1 MYFMLGSVVFEPVDL
16 TDFNETHAADFAEHA
31 VLKGKPR
38 LQAMGEKLTELNFA
52 IRLHHTL
59 GGVERRYQE
68 LLGAKSKQDALPL
81 IIGRGKYKGNF
92 VITDI
97 SSVTLFTDKFGNAL
111 CREMNINLRE
121 FVGDIE
127 DNPLGAALNIG
138 GNSLLGSILPAG
150 AVKALS
156 QVKETVQKGVELFN
170 QGRQIVD
177 SVRDAVAVVRQ
188 LSDDPAAV
196 LAYLPG
202 VLKNLDGAIGN
213 FGELTGMRDLLE
225 GVHKVLP
232 AASDLVRESAGIYE
246 DLMSMKDSLTLGIQ
260 SVGSDW
266 DSWFKPADSALSDIN
281 ERVDNATAPV
291 AEMTAWVVLRKDE
304 DVIDDTTDRT

>member
-1 MYFMLGSVVFEPVDL
+1 MYFMLGSVAFEPVDL

-68 LLGAKSKQDALPL
+68 LLGAKSKQAALPL

-127 DNPLGAALNIG
+127 ENPLGAALNIG

-156 QVKETVQKGVELFN
+156 QVKETVQKGAELFN
-170 QGRQIVD
+170 QGRQIID
-177 SVRDAVAVVRQ
+177 SVRDTVAVVRQ
-188 LSDDPAAV
+188 LSDDPAAA

-202 VLKNLDGAIGN
+202 ILKNLDGAIGN

-232 AASDLVRESAGIYE
+232 AASDLAWESAGIYK
-246 DLMSMKDSLTLGIQ
+246 DLMSMKDSLTRGEQ
-260 SVGSDW
+260 SGGANW
-266 DSWFKPADSALSDIN
+266 NNWFKPADSAMNDIN
-281 ERVDNATAPV
+281 ERIDNAAAPV

-304 DVIDDTTDRT
+304 DVIDGTTDRT

>member
-1 MYFMLGSVVFEPVDL
+1 MYFMLGSVAFEPVDL

-68 LLGAKSKQDALPL
+68 LLGAKSKQAALPL

-281 ERVDNATAPV
+281 ERVDNAAAPV

>member
-1 MYFMLGSVVFEPVDL
+1 MYFMLGSVAFEPVDL

-68 LLGAKSKQDALPL
+68 LLGAKSKQAALPL

-111 CREMNINLRE
+111 CREMNINLQE

-156 QVKETVQKGVELFN
+156 QVKETVQKGAELFN
-170 QGRQIVD
+170 QGRQIID
-177 SVRDAVAVVRQ
+177 SVRDTVAVVRQ
-188 LSDDPAAV
+188 LSYDPAAA

-202 VLKNLDGAIGN
+202 ILKNLDGAIGN

-225 GVHKVLP
+225 GVHKVIP
-232 AASDLVRESAGIYE
+232 AASDLARESAGIYD
-246 DLMSMKDSLTLGIQ
+246 DLMSMKDSLTLGTQ
-260 SVGSDW
+260 SGGTDW

-281 ERVDNATAPV
+281 ERIDNVAAPV

>member
-1 MYFMLGSVVFEPVDL
+1 MYFMLGSVAFEPVDL

-68 LLGAKSKQDALPL
+68 LLGAKSKQAALPL

-156 QVKETVQKGVELFN
+156 QVKETVQKGAGLFN
-170 QGRQIVD
+170 QGRQIID
-177 SVRDAVAVVRQ
+177 SVRDTVAVVRQ
-188 LSDDPAAV
+188 LSDDPAAA

-202 VLKNLDGAIGN
+202 ILKNLDGAIGH

-232 AASDLVRESAGIYE
+232 AASDLAREGAGIYE
-246 DLMSMKDSLTLGIQ
+246 DLMSMKDSLTLGKQ
-260 SVGSDW
+260 SGGADW
-266 DSWFKPADSALSDIN
+266 NNWFKPADSAMDDIN
-281 ERVDNATAPV
+281 ARIDNAAAPV

>member
-1 MYFMLGSVVFEPVDL
+1 MYFMLGSVAFEPVDL

-68 LLGAKSKQDALPL
+68 LLGAKSKQAALLL

-156 QVKETVQKGVELFN
+156 QVKETVQKGAELFN
-170 QGRQIVD
+170 QGRQIID
-177 SVRDAVAVVRQ
+177 SVRDTVAVVRQ
-188 LSDDPAAV
+188 LSDDPAAA

-202 VLKNLDGAIGN
+202 ILKNLDGAIGH

-232 AASDLVRESAGIYE
+232 AASDLARESAGIYE
-246 DLMSMKDSLTLGIQ
+246 DLMSMKDSLALGTQ
-260 SVGSDW
+260 SGGTDW
-266 DSWFKPADSALSDIN
+266 DSWFKPADSALRDIN
-281 ERVDNATAPV
+281 ERIDNAAAPV

>member
-1 MYFMLGSVVFEPVDL
+1 MYFMLGSVAFEPVDL

-68 LLGAKSKQDALPL
+68 LLGAKSKQAALPL

-97 SSVTLFTDKFGNAL
+97 SSVTLFTDKLGNAL
-111 CREMNINLRE
+111 CREMNISLRE

-127 DNPLGAALNIG
+127 ENPLGAALNIG

-156 QVKETVQKGVELFN
+156 QVKETVQKGAELFN
-170 QGRQIVD
+170 QGRQIID
-177 SVRDAVAVVRQ
+177 SVRDTVAVVRQ
-188 LSDDPAAV
+188 LSDDPASA

-202 VLKNLDGAIGN
+202 ILKNLDGAIGH
-213 FGELTGMRDLLE
+213 FGDLTGMRDLLE

-232 AASDLVRESAGIYE
+232 AASDLARESAGIYE
-246 DLMSMKDSLTLGIQ
+246 DLMSMKDSLALGTQ
-260 SVGSDW
+260 SGGTDW

-281 ERVDNATAPV
+281 ERIDNAAAPV

>member
-68 LLGAKSKQDALPL
+68 LLGAKSKQAALPL

-111 CREMNINLRE
+111 CREMNISLRE

-127 DNPLGAALNIG
+127 ENPLGAALNIG

-156 QVKETVQKGVELFN
+156 QVKETVQKGAELFN
-170 QGRQIVD
+170 QGRQIID
-177 SVRDAVAVVRQ
+177 SVRDTVAVVRQ
-188 LSDDPAAV
+188 LSDDPASA

-202 VLKNLDGAIGN
+202 ILKNLDGAIGN

-232 AASDLVRESAGIYE
+232 AVSDLARESAGIYE
-246 DLMSMKDSLTLGIQ
+246 DLMSMKDSLTLGTQ
-260 SVGSDW
+260 SGGTDW

-281 ERVDNATAPV
+281 ERIDNAAAPV

>member
-1 MYFMLGSVVFEPVDL
+1 MYFMLGSVAFEPVDL

-68 LLGAKSKQDALPL
+68 LLGAKSKQAALPL

-111 CREMNINLRE
+111 CREMNINLLE

-156 QVKETVQKGVELFN
+156 QVKETVQKGAELFN
-170 QGRQIVD
+170 QGRQIID
-177 SVRDAVAVVRQ
+177 SVRDTVAVVRQ
-188 LSDDPAAV
+188 LSDDPAAA

-202 VLKNLDGAIGN
+202 ILKNLDGAIGN
-213 FGELTGMRDLLE
+213 LGELTGMRDLLE

-232 AASDLVRESAGIYE
+232 AASDLARESAGIYE
-246 DLMSMKDSLTLGIQ
+246 DLMSMKDSLTLGTQ
-260 SVGSDW
+260 SGGTDW

-281 ERVDNATAPV
+281 ERIDNAAAPV

>member
-1 MYFMLGSVVFEPVDL
+1 MYFMLGNIAFEPVNL
-16 TDFNETHAADFAEHA
+16 TDFSETHSADFAEHA

-38 LQAMGEKLTELNFA
+38 LQAMGEKLSELSFA
-52 IRLHHTL
+52 IRLHHKI
-59 GGVERRYQE
+59 GGVESRYQA
-68 LLGAKSKQDALPL
+68 LLAAKAKQDALAL
-81 IIGRGKYKGNF
+81 MWGSKYKGNF

-156 QVKETVQKGVELFN
+156 QVKETVQKGAELFN
-170 QGRQIVD
+170 QGRQIID
-177 SVRDAVAVVRQ
+177 SVRDTVAVVRQ
-188 LSDDPAAV
+188 LYDDPAAA

-202 VLKNLDGAIGN
+202 ILKNLDGAIGN

-232 AASDLVRESAGIYE
+232 AASDLARESAGIYE
-246 DLMSMKDSLTLGIQ
+246 DLMSMKDSLTRGKQ
-260 SVGSDW
+260 SGGADW
-266 DSWFKPADSALSDIN
+266 NNWFKPADSAMDDIN
-281 ERVDNATAPV
+281 ERIYNAVAPV

>member
-1 MYFMLGSVVFEPVDL
+1 MYFMLGSVAFEPVDL

-68 LLGAKSKQDALPL
+68 LLGAKSKQAALPL

-111 CREMNINLRE
+111 CREMNINLLE

-156 QVKETVQKGVELFN
+156 QVKETVQKGAELFN
-170 QGRQIVD
+170 QGRQIID
-177 SVRDAVAVVRQ
+177 SVIDTVAVVRQ
-188 LSDDPAAV
+188 LSDDPAAA

-202 VLKNLDGAIGN
+202 ILKNLDGAIGN

-232 AASDLVRESAGIYE
+232 AASDLARESAGIYE
-246 DLMSMKDSLTLGIQ
+246 DLMSMKDSLTIGTQ
-260 SVGSDW
+260 SGGADW
-266 DSWFKPADSALSDIN
+266 DSWFKPADSALDDIN
-281 ERVDNATAPV
+281 ERIDNAAAPV

>member
-1 MYFMLGSVVFEPVDL
+1 
-16 TDFNETHAADFAEHA
+16 
-31 VLKGKPR
+31 
-38 LQAMGEKLTELNFA
+38 
-52 IRLHHTL
+52 
-59 GGVERRYQE
+59 
-68 LLGAKSKQDALPL
+68 L

-97 SSVTLFTDKFGNAL
+97 SSVTLFTDKLGNAL
-111 CREMNINLRE
+111 CREMNISLRE

-127 DNPLGAALNIG
+127 ENPLGAALNIG

-156 QVKETVQKGVELFN
+156 QVKETVQKGAELFN
-170 QGRQIVD
+170 QGRQIID
-177 SVRDAVAVVRQ
+177 SVRDTVAVVRQ
-188 LSDDPAAV
+188 LSDDPAAA

-202 VLKNLDGAIGN
+202 ILKNLDGAIGN

-225 GVHKVLP
+225 GVHKVMP
-232 AASDLVRESAGIYE
+232 AASDLARESAGIYE
-246 DLMSMKDSLTLGIQ
+246 DLMSMKDSLTLGKQ
-260 SVGSDW
+260 SGGADW
-266 DSWFKPADSALSDIN
+266 NNWFKPADSALDNIN
-281 ERVDNATAPV
+281 ERVDNAAAPV

>member
-1 MYFMLGSVVFEPVDL
+1 MYFMLGSVAFEPVDL

-68 LLGAKSKQDALPL
+68 LLGAKSKQAALPL

-97 SSVTLFTDKFGNAL
+97 SSVTLFTDKLGNAL
-111 CREMNINLRE
+111 CREMNISLRE

-127 DNPLGAALNIG
+127 ENPLGAALNIG

-156 QVKETVQKGVELFN
+156 QVKETVQKGAELFN
-170 QGRQIVD
+170 QGRQIID
-177 SVRDAVAVVRQ
+177 SVRDTVAVVRQ
-188 LSDDPAAV
+188 LSDDPASA

-202 VLKNLDGAIGN
+202 ILKNLDGAIGN

-232 AASDLVRESAGIYE
+232 AASDLAREGAGIYE
-246 DLMSMKDSLTLGIQ
+246 DLMSMKDSLTLGTQ
-260 SVGSDW
+260 SGGTDW

-281 ERVDNATAPV
+281 ERIDNAAAPV

>member
-1 MYFMLGSVVFEPVDL
+1 MYFMLGSVTFEPVDL

-68 LLGAKSKQDALPL
+68 LLGAKSKQAALPL

-127 DNPLGAALNIG
+127 ENPLGAALNIG

-156 QVKETVQKGVELFN
+156 QVKETVQKGAELFN
-170 QGRQIVD
+170 QGRQIID
-177 SVRDAVAVVRQ
+177 SVRDTVAVVRQ
-188 LSDDPAAV
+188 LSDDPAAA

-202 VLKNLDGAIGN
+202 ILKNLDGAIGH

-232 AASDLVRESAGIYE
+232 AASDLARESAGIYE
-246 DLMSMKDSLTLGIQ
+246 DLMSMKDSLTLGTQ
-260 SVGSDW
+260 SGGTDW

-281 ERVDNATAPV
+281 ERIDNAAAPV

>member
-127 DNPLGAALNIG
+127 ENPLGAALNIG

-281 ERVDNATAPV
+281 ERVDNAAAPV